1 MGVMLDTIGQL
12 IAGYLQKEVPGYEP
26 FTPSDPEHLRG
37 VIEPGDVLLV
47 EGNNRISGII
57 KYLTQ
62 STWSHGALYVG
73 PVDGAYE
80 PDGEPHVLIE
90 ANIGEGVTSAPLS
103 KYFPYHT
110 RVCRPIGLSY
120 EDRTTVC
127 RYAINRIGF
136 GYDTKNIVDLM
147 RYLIPLPVPQRWRR
161 RMIAFGSGD
170 PTKII
175 CSALIAQ
182 AFDAVRYPILPKI
195 TRAASRKAR
204 REILH
209 IRDSSLYMP
218 RDFDIS
224 PYFEIVKP
232 TIVHGFDYTALHWA
246 DKQKP
251 LQEVAGEFG
260 VFPEIESP
268 SLVPEEID
276 QEAPLPVATEEVT
289 VRNEDGRARDR
300 VGTFPRRRICRG
312 PPAGAPRPSA
322 QQVARS
328 WWRSRTA
335 DRRVGKAK
343 RAQPLK
349 PTIRID
355 GGHGASAFA
364 ADLQSE
370 PPRQRQPHRQRLRGM
385 NMTVGNTVDRLAR
398 QPRQIV
404 IFDLVGFALKRL
416 STSSCSRRPLSKR

>member
-1 MGVMLDTIGQL
+1 MGVVLDSVGQL

-26 FTPSDPEHLRG
+26 FTPSDPERLRD
-37 VIEPGDVLLV
+37 VIQPGDVMLV
-47 EGNNRISGII
+47 EGNSRISGII

-62 STWSHGALYVG
+62 STWSHAALYVG
-73 PVDGAYE
+73 NIAGAME

-110 RVCRPIGLSY
+110 RLCRPVGLSF
-120 EDRTTVC
+120 EDRHTVC

-147 RYLIPLPVPQRWRR
+147 RFLVPLPVPQRWRR

-195 TRAASRKAR
+195 TRAGSRAAR

-224 PYFEIVKP
+224 PYFEVVKP
-232 TIVHGFDYTALHWA
+232 TIELGFDYTALHWA

-251 LQEVAGEFG
+251 LREVADAFG
-260 VFPEIESP
+260 PFPETVEAP
-268 SLVPEEID
+268 SLVPETAD
-276 QEAPLPVATEEVT
+276 QTSPSCAEEV
-289 VRNEDGRARDR
+289 
-300 VGTFPRRRICRG
+300 
-312 PPAGAPRPSA
+312 
-322 QQVARS
+322 
-328 WWRSRTA
+328 RSRLRPVVA
-335 DRRVGKAK
+335 DGIACVG
-343 RAQPLK
+343 
-349 PTIRID
+349 
-355 GGHGASAFA
+355 
-364 ADLQSE
+364 
-370 PPRQRQPHRQRLRGM
+370 
-385 NMTVGNTVDRLAR
+385 
-398 QPRQIV
+398 
-404 IFDLVGFALKRL
+404 
-416 STSSCSRRPLSKR
+416 

>member
-1 MGVMLDTIGQL
+1 MGVVLDTVGQL

-26 FTPSDPEHLRG
+26 FTPSDPERLRD
-37 VIEPGDVLLV
+37 VIADGDVLLI
-47 EGNNRISGII
+47 EGNSRISGII

-62 STWSHGALYVG
+62 STWSHAALYVG
-73 PVDGAYE
+73 PIDGARE
-80 PDGEPHVLIE
+80 HDGEPHVLIE

-110 RVCRPIGLSY
+110 RLCRPVGLSY

-136 GYDTKNIVDLM
+136 GYDTKNILDLM
-147 RYLIPLPVPQRWRR
+147 RFLIPLPIPQRWRR

-195 TRAASRKAR
+195 TRAGSRQAR

-224 PYFEIVKP
+224 PYFDVVKP
-232 TIVHGFDYTALHWA
+232 TIALGFDYTRLHWA

-251 LQEVAGEFG
+251 LREVAD
-260 VFPEIESP
+260 VFAPFQWP
-268 SLVPEEID
+268 QDAPPLVPE
-276 QEAPLPVATEEVT
+276 
-289 VRNEDGRARDR
+289 
-300 VGTFPRRRICRG
+300 
-312 PPAGAPRPSA
+312 
-322 QQVARS
+322 
-328 WWRSRTA
+328 
-335 DRRVGKAK
+335 
-343 RAQPLK
+343 
-349 PTIRID
+349 
-355 GGHGASAFA
+355 A
-364 ADLQSE
+364 ADEEAAVSQE
-370 PPRQRQPHRQRLRGM
+370 VVR
-385 NMTVGNTVDRLAR
+385 A
-398 QPRQIV
+398 
-404 IFDLVGFALKRL
+404 A
-416 STSSCSRRPLSKR
+416 

>member
-1 MGVMLDTIGQL
+1 MNQIAMAFHHARGTQQAVAMNRGGDYMGFVLDFVGKL

-37 VIEPGDVLLV
+37 IIQEGDVWLI
-47 EGNNRISGII
+47 EGNNRVSGII

-62 STWSHGALYVG
+62 STWSHAALYVG
-73 PVDGAYE
+73 PIDGASE

-110 RVCRPIGLSY
+110 RLCRPVGLSW
-120 EDRTTVC
+120 EDRNTVC

-136 GYDTKNIVDLM
+136 GYDTKNILDLM

-195 TRAASRKAR
+195 TRAGSKRAK

-232 TIVHGFDYTALHWA
+232 TIVEGFDYTALHWA

-251 LQEVAGEFG
+251 LREVAGEFG
-260 VFPEIESP
+260 PFPETVCSP
-268 SLVPEEID
+268 PLAPETVD
-276 QEAPLPVATEEVT
+276 QEAPLPAEEVSMADAAALIERIT
-289 VRNEDGRARDR
+289 VTEHFLVVEHVAARRLERRAKPRE
-300 VGTFPRRRICRG
+300 TTPRRE
-312 PPAGAPRPSA
+312 
-322 QQVARS
+322 
-328 WWRSRTA
+328 
-335 DRRVGKAK
+335 
-343 RAQPLK
+343 
-349 PTIRID
+349 
-355 GGHGASAFA
+355 FEA
-364 ADLQSE
+364 A
-370 PPRQRQPHRQRLRGM
+370 
-385 NMTVGNTVDRLAR
+385 
-398 QPRQIV
+398 
-404 IFDLVGFALKRL
+404 
-416 STSSCSRRPLSKR
+416 